1 MSVTRAEESAY
12 ANRHHQTPL
21 GHPCPA
27 TAGGG
32 GGLEFD
38 SLEITGARKKR
49 QEEVGLGQT
58 RRLCPPSFP
67 VGWGAVAG
75 HAAPA
80 WPPPRTPDT
89 KLTRFGRH
97 EEAREPFT
105 KPVHTPANRR
115 WRAGGQVRRM
125 ATCRASHADSMAT
138 SSMAEP
144 RPPRRVIPVELSRG
158 GPEEAW
164 CPRRCTPIPA
174 PAKGRRPKS
183 WTAVVPYRISSP
195 RHVERHARVH
205 AIAQRRAGYCC
216 SQGASSV
223 SSPMRRIAADRR
235 TCSDTVSRVSMF

>member
-27 TAGGG
+27 AAGGG
-32 GGLEFD
+32 SGLECD
-38 SLEITGARKKR
+38 SLEITEACKKR
-49 QEEVGLGQT
+49 QEEVGLGQR
-58 RRLCPPSFP
+58 RRLCPPCFP
-67 VGWGAVAG
+67 VGCGAVAG

-80 WPPPRTPDT
+80 WPHPRTPDT
-89 KLTRFGRH
+89 KLTRSGRH

-138 SSMAEP
+138 STMVEP
-144 RPPRRVIPVELSRG
+144 RPPRCVIPVELSRG

-164 CPRRCTPIPA
+164 CPSLRPHTCAGQGPQAQVLDGCRLVPHQQSPTRGAPRACPCYRPA
-174 PAKGRRPKS
+174 PRWILLLTGRIERFLPDAPDRGRPQD
-183 WTAVVPYRISSP
+183 V
-195 RHVERHARVH
+195 
-205 AIAQRRAGYCC
+205 Q
-216 SQGASSV
+216 
-223 SSPMRRIAADRR
+223 
-235 TCSDTVSRVSMF
+235 

>member
-1 MSVTRAEESAY
+1 MSVTRGEERAY
-12 ANRHHQTPL
+12 AHRHHQTPL

-27 TAGGG
+27 AAGGG

-38 SLEITGARKKR
+38 SLERTGACETR
-49 QEEVGLGQT
+49 QEEVGLGQR
-58 RRLCPPSFP
+58 RRLCPPCFP

-80 WPPPRTPDT
+80 WPHPRTPDT
-89 KLTRFGRH
+89 KLTRSGRH

-138 SSMAEP
+138 STMAES
-144 RPPRRVIPVELSRG
+144 RPPRRVIPVERSRG

-164 CPRRCTPIPA
+164 CPSLRPHTCAGPSP
-174 PAKGRRPKS
+174 GRLSSR
-183 WTAVVPYRISSP
+183 TASAVPDMWS
-195 RHVERHARVH
+195 A
-205 AIAQRRAGYCC
+205 
-216 SQGASSV
+216 
-223 SSPMRRIAADRR
+223 
-235 TCSDTVSRVSMF
+235 TRVSMLSPSAALDTAAHRAHRAFPP